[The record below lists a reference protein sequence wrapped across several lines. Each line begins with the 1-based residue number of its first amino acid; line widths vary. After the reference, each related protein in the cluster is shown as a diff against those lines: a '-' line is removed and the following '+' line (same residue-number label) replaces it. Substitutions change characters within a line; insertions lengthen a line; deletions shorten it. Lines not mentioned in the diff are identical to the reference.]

1 MNKPLALFTAAA
13 VLTLGVL
20 SSGCRKLEAR
30 DNLNKGVQA
39 FKGAK
44 YPVAVEF
51 FKQAIELDPTF
62 PTARLYLAT
71 AYMSQYIP
79 GAESPE
85 NVAAAKNAA
94 ENFQKVLETDPKNST
109 ALKSLASLYYQQAS
123 GTQSVDEK
131 LKRLDEAAEWYK
143 KLAAADPNEK
153 EAFYSLGVIAWA
165 KYYPAWMNART
176 KLNMKPEAP
185 GPIKDKK
192 LREELE
198 TKYSA
203 IVGEGIASLEK
214 ALQIDK
220 EYDDAMAYLN
230 LLHRER
236 ADLSTDEAGYKKEIE
251 IADNWMSK
259 ALETRKLKAEAIS
272 RKAGGGITEG
282 N

>member
-1 MNKPLALFTAAA
+1 MNKPIALIAASA
-13 VLTLGVL
+13 VLLLGGL
-20 SSGCRKLEAR
+20 SSGCKKLEAR

-39 FKGAK
+39 FKNAK
-44 YPVAVEF
+44 YPEAVEF
-51 FKQAIELDPTF
+51 FKQAIDLDPTY

-85 NVAAAKNAA
+85 NLAYAKNAA
-94 ENFQKVLETDPKNST
+94 ENFEKVLETDPKNST
-109 ALKSLASLYYQQAS
+109 ALKSLASLFYQQAS
-123 GTQSVDEK
+123 GMQSVEDK
-131 LKRLDEAAEWYK
+131 LKKLDEAADWYK
-143 KLAAADPNEK
+143 KLAVADPNEK

-165 KYYPAWMNART
+165 KYYPAWMAART

-192 LREELE
+192 IREELAA
-198 TKYSA
+198 KYSE
-203 IVGEGIASLEK
+203 IINDGIANLEK

-220 EYDDAMAYLN
+220 DYDDAMAYMN

-236 ADLSTDEAGYKKEIE
+236 ADLSADEAGYKKDVD
-251 IADNWMSK
+251 IADDWMSK
-259 ALETRKLKAEAIS
+259 ALETRKIKAEAAAK
-272 RKAGGGITEG
+272 KAGGGITEG